1 MIKVPNIW
9 RQFDRFQI
17 FQCLPKDQISQW
29 KTLSATKVE
38 TLACCC
44 FHLSAAQWSSGTK
57 SPEMRQGCRRDRE
70 EMEVYKYHRCQIW
83 DSGKILGSF
92 LRAPA
97 PILCGAFR
105 DKGRVQ
111 TIYGWQANA
120 GASGGVVVPEIIT
133 TLANA
138 MIKWLSSSPKSL
150 ILVFVFWWIKQI
162 KYLQQLYLMIVM
174 ELAMKT
180 TLEFCLKLCKQASL
194 LSSCHSYRSSHW
206 VRRPPIFVEIYQ
218 WWKGS

>member
-1 MIKVPNIW
+1 MPNL
-9 RQFDRFQI
+9 R
-17 FQCLPKDQISQW
+17 
-29 KTLSATKVE
+29 
-38 TLACCC
+38 
-44 FHLSAAQWSSGTK
+44 
-57 SPEMRQGCRRDRE
+57 
-70 EMEVYKYHRCQIW
+70 
-83 DSGKILGSF
+83 KILGSF

-194 LSSCHSYRSSHW
+194 LSSCHSYRSWHMHMHMLAICIKNSDRASRTW
-206 VRRPPIFVEIYQ
+206 MTNESGNLTSVDGADDGDGDSVRSKEVSSWLQVIRGGQLYSPHSLARWFAHTAH
-218 WWKGS
+218 S